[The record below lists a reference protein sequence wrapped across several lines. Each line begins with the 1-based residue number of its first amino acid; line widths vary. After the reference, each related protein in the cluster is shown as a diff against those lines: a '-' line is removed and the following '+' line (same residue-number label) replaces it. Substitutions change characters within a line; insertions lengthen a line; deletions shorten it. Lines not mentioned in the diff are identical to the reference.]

1 MTIINEKK
9 FDISL
14 NDINSILENFK
25 NSIFRIFPNWDSI
38 NTELLK
44 KSNLKSEVLIARI
57 ESFFFNSF
65 DCQQAD
71 TEMQRGKD

>member
-25 NSIFRIFPNWDSI
+25 TSIFRIFPNWDSI
-38 NTELLK
+38 ITELLK
-44 KSNLKSEVLIARI
+44 KSNLKYEILIA
-57 ESFFFNSF
+57 
-65 DCQQAD
+65 
-71 TEMQRGKD
+71 